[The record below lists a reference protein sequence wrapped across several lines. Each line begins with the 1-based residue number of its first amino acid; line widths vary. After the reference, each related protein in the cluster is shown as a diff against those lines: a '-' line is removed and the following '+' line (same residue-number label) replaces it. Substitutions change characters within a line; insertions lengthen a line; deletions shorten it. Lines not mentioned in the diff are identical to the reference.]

1 MLAKTKSNNIKL
13 IISKTLSVSYISH
26 DEFVLVN
33 VSKKYDDIKE
43 EIKNQKNVKTSVN

>member
-33 VSKKYDDIKE
+33 VSKKYDIKE